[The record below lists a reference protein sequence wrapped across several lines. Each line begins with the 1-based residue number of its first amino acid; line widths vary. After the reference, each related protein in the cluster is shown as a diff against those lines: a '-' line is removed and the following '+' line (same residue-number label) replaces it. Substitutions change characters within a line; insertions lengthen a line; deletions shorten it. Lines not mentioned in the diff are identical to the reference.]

1 MKKNKIDFI
10 SKEIIEKNISE
21 AVALK
26 ILDSTDSTN
35 SRLKE
40 EAKSGAKAG
49 TVIIAESQTGGRGR
63 LGRSFHSPSQ
73 SGIYMSLLI
82 RPTEETD
89 IGLITAYTAVAV
101 CKALEKAGST
111 PLGIKWVNDII
122 KDKKKVCGILA
133 EAGIENGK
141 LEYIIVGIGI
151 NVYPPEDDFPTD
163 IKSIAESVF
172 NIPRPNAKNEIISEI
187 LNSFFNASQNSPTVF
202 FDNSFIEEYRKRSVI
217 IGKKINVHQKNEIKE
232 AFALHIDDRCN
243 LIVRYENG
251 ETEALSFGE
260 ISVRVSQ

>member
-1 MKKNKIDFI
+1 MNKGKIDFI
-10 SKEIIEKNISE
+10 SKDIIEKNVSNT
-21 AVALK
+21 VALK

-40 EAKSGAKAG
+40 EAQAGAKDG
-49 TVIIAESQTGGRGR
+49 TVIIAENQTGGRGR

-101 CKALEKAGST
+101 CKALEKAGSAS
-111 PLGIKWVNDII
+111 LGIKWVNDII
-122 KDKKKVCGILA
+122 KDEKKVCGILA

-141 LEYIIVGIGI
+141 LGYIVVGIGI
-151 NVYPPEDDFPTD
+151 NVYPPQDDFPSD
-163 IKSIAESVF
+163 IKNIAGSVF
-172 NIPRPNAKNEIISEI
+172 NVQRPNARNEIISEI
-187 LNSFFNASQNSPTVF
+187 LNSFFNKSQNSQTVF
-202 FDNSFIEEYRKRSVI
+202 FDTSFIEEYRKRSVVV
-217 IGKKINVHQKNEIKE
+217 GKKINVHQKNEIKE
-232 AFALHIDDRCN
+232 ALALHIDDRCN
-243 LIVRYENG
+243 LIVQYENG

-260 ISVRVSQ
+260 ISIRVGK